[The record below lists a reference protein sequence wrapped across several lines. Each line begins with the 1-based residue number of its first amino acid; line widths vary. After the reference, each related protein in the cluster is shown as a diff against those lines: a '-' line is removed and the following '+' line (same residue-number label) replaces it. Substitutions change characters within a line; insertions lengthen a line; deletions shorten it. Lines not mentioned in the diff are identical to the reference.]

1 MRKITLI
8 TLCIIAVLAGCIKQ
22 SAMEPDSNYKFI
34 GVILNGKFTQL
45 PLVLPNCN
53 MKLIEVKATISRA
66 STTKITLDSLSF
78 TMQSPDAFW
87 FGTGSEQFTLHNFE
101 EPLQISE
108 NKITHRGR
116 LVGKTNGD
124 TLTLKTLRT
133 NYFRIAGSN
142 GSYMN
147 YRINKDGSY
156 TGGSSSINGGD
167 IAILTITANGFG
179 RTSPQC
185 QKDMW
190 YYGEPTAALRMG
202 GTDFSQ
208 ADWVFV
214 KSK

>member
-1 MRKITLI
+1 MKKIMRFSL
-8 TLCIIAVLAGCIKQ
+8 LVVVVLTGCVK
-22 SAMEPDSNYKFI
+22 ESNIRPSNNYQFI
-34 GVILNGKFTQL
+34 GVVHNGKFIQL
-45 PLVLPNCN
+45 PLDLPNCN
-53 MKLIEVKATISRA
+53 MKLTEVKATISRP

-124 TLTLKTLRT
+124 TLTLKILRT

-142 GSYMN
+142 GGYMD

-156 TGGSSSINGGD
+156 TGTGGINGGD
-167 IAILTITANGFG
+167 NAILTTANGFA

-185 QKDMW
+185 RKDMW
-190 YYGEPTAALRMG
+190 YYGEPTATLRMG

-208 ADWVFV
+208 SDWVFV
-214 KSK
+214 KR

>member
-1 MRKITLI
+1 
-8 TLCIIAVLAGCIKQ
+8 
-22 SAMEPDSNYKFI
+22 MEPDSNYQFI

-53 MKLIEVKATISRA
+53 MKLTEVKATINQA

-87 FGTGSEQFTLHNFE
+87 FGPGEEQFTFYNFE
-101 EPLQISE
+101 ESLKITE
-108 NKITHRGR
+108 NKVTHKGR
-116 LVGKTNGD
+116 MVGRTSGD
-124 TLTLKTLRT
+124 TLYLKVLRT
-133 NYFRIAGSN
+133 RYFQITGSN
-142 GSYMN
+142 GHNMN
-147 YRINKDGSY
+147 YRMNNDGSY
-156 TGGSSSINGGD
+156 TGGTSSINGGD
-167 IAILTITANGFG
+167 IAIWTSANGFG

-208 ADWVFV
+208 ADWIFV
-214 KSK
+214 KK

>member
-1 MRKITLI
+1 MKKITLI
-8 TLCIIAVLAGCIKQ
+8 TLCIVAVLAGCVKQ
-22 SAMEPDSNYKFI
+22 SAMEPDSNYQFI

-53 MKLIEVKATISRA
+53 MKLTEVKATISRA

-101 EPLQISE
+101 EPLQINE

-116 LVGKTNGD
+116 LVGQTSGD
-124 TLTLKTLRT
+124 TLTFKTLRT
-133 NYFRIAGSN
+133 NYFRIEGSN
-142 GSYMN
+142 GRYMD

-156 TGGSSSINGGD
+156 TGTSGINGGD
-167 IAILTITANGFG
+167 NAILTTANGFA

-185 QKDMW
+185 RKDMW

-208 ADWVFV
+208 ADWIFV
-214 KSK
+214 KK